1 MKKNLSLGTRAWT
14 KMQVL
19 KGVVVNLVLVSLSTV
34 ILVGAF
40 FLAPASGANLSTVK
54 DVQEVS
60 PGEALDFDTCARIA
74 IRQSPF
80 LTKSNLEIQ
89 IRHLDEKDSKVD
101 FFPSFNFITRYYP
114 SNISQGG
121 VTSSQYYLNFTS
133 DPYSPLVA
141 YFSVQVTKMLT
152 RLAILNHL
160 KAISEG
166 LQRLGQKFL
175 ELDSLTQIS
184 QIQTDLIQVAQKNLT
199 YMQEQLKIGQG
210 NALELKVAAQEL
222 EMARLQHRK
231 LLEGQRKIMESI
243 RTFLALP
250 ADRDLRFDLP
260 KSRSQLL
267 GNFEAK
273 TDPTETFKNSS
284 FDYKILVLRNEL
296 QKYKITLAKTRL
308 LPTLSLGAITPDPL
322 TLVQSK
328 SMFFFVGANIPVWDG
343 FKRVRDVA
351 RQKIALKQSNAIF
364 NEREIDFKEKW
375 QTAQDNLTDAA
386 SELQMSQSHLEL
398 AVLKAKQ
405 QEVRYHNLGEPF
417 PVYLEGEKGVFQA
430 RKNIIMKTLDYDK
443 ARLNLRNLANDLVST
458 YVNENSLPQR
468 SEEK

>member
-1 MKKNLSLGTRAWT
+1 MKKYLSLGTRAWT

-166 LQRLGQKFL
+166 LQHLGQKFL

-284 FDYKILVLRNEL
+284 FDYKIS
-296 QKYKITLAKTRL
+296 
-308 LPTLSLGAITPDPL
+308 SLEERTP
-322 TLVQSK
+322 
-328 SMFFFVGANIPVWDG
+328 
-343 FKRVRDVA
+343 
-351 RQKIALKQSNAIF
+351 
-364 NEREIDFKEKW
+364 
-375 QTAQDNLTDAA
+375 
-386 SELQMSQSHLEL
+386 
-398 AVLKAKQ
+398 
-405 QEVRYHNLGEPF
+405 EV
-417 PVYLEGEKGVFQA
+417 
-430 RKNIIMKTLDYDK
+430 
-443 ARLNLRNLANDLVST
+443 
-458 YVNENSLPQR
+458 
-468 SEEK
+468 